1 MSHTTYFYAD
11 LEKPYVTTVSVRLQ
25 LLLLRDNPENKTSD
39 AIQKLQINRHNFS
52 SYTDLT
58 SDLSRHYETMY
69 KVRYHTYR

>member
-25 LLLLRDNPENKTSD
+25 LLLLGDIPENKTSD
-39 AIQKLQINRHNFS
+39 GIQKQLNRHNFI

-58 SDLSRHYETMY
+58 SDLSRHDETMY
-69 KVRYHTYR
+69 TLQYHTYR